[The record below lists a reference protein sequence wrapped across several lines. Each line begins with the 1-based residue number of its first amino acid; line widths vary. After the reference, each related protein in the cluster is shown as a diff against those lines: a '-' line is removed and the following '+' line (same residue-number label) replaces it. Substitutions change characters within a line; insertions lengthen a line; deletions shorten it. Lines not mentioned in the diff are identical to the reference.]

1 MLKNGEEK
9 KGNIS
14 VRTSRNNIV
23 LGIHGMGKINARSHP
38 IIS

>member
-14 VRTSRNNIV
+14 VMTSRNNV
-23 LGIHGMGKINARSHP
+23 LGVHGMGKINARSHP